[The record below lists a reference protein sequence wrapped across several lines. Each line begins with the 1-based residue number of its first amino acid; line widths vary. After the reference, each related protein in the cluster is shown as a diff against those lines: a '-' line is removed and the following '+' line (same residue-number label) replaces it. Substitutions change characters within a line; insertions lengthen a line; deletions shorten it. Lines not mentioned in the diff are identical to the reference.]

1 MPLDID
7 HPSLAGLDDVLDR
20 EVRPF
25 AQEMDGNPEILRRG
39 LKALAR
45 NGWMA
50 LRRPAEYGGPAL
62 DDHDFR
68 HFQIAIA
75 RVSGALAFL
84 QTQHQSAV
92 SMLSKS
98 DNEAL
103 KRSVLPRAHDGG
115 RLMGIGFSQLRR
127 SGPPS
132 MKASPIPG
140 GYRLDG
146 HVPWVTGFGFFDS
159 FLVAAT
165 LPDGR
170 AVFGLVPLGA
180 GAGIRV
186 GEPMRLA
193 AMEAAQT
200 VTVDFE
206 SYLLSD
212 KNVAF
217 IQPSGWILANDM
229 INVTLQGFFALGC
242 AWAGLDLVRAAARR
256 RDADFLVRTAD
267 ALEQEIE
274 RCTAALDANPTMIDL
289 AERHRRRAWAI
300 ELMARCAHA
309 AVVASSGAANSVAH
323 PAQRVYRES
332 IVFSVS
338 AQTSAIM
345 EATLERL
352 VAREG

>member
-1 MPLDID
+1 
-7 HPSLAGLDDVLDR
+7 
-20 EVRPF
+20 
-25 AQEMDGNPEILRRG
+25 
-39 LKALAR
+39 
-45 NGWMA
+45 
-50 LRRPAEYGGPAL
+50 
-62 DDHDFR
+62 
-68 HFQIAIA
+68 
-75 RVSGALAFL
+75 
-84 QTQHQSAV
+84 
-92 SMLSKS
+92 
-98 DNEAL
+98 
-103 KRSVLPRAHDGG
+103 
-115 RLMGIGFSQLRR
+115 
-127 SGPPS
+127 
-132 MKASPIPG
+132 
-140 GYRLDG
+140 
-146 HVPWVTGFGFFDS
+146 VTGFGFFDS
-159 FLVAAT
+159 FLIAAT

-242 AWAGLDLVRAAARR
+242 AWAGVDLVRAAAQR